1 MMTEFAAEPSIR
13 LLDTHSSEI
22 RFQEALSDLFAG
34 DGTIYIVS
42 GYFTYQGYRAIRD
55 DIVSFLERSRENEL
69 ISVVSPAAD
78 QFSPTI
84 AHDLWYLDDHDQVRL
99 YKQPRGLH
107 AKIYLRD
114 GPNPTCILGSANI
127 TQVAFKYNIEINA
140 KITRE
145 SVDHPDLEPFLEW
158 LLELVEASDP
168 LRRRDLLAPFQVG
181 GSVVNWSNKARHLP
195 KRNVALRAI
204 PVLLLLMLISGLF
217 FVLFSLIW

>member
-1 MMTEFAAEPSIR
+1 MMEVAAGPSIR

-22 RFQEALSDLFAG
+22 RFQEALSDLFAEN
-34 DGTIYIVS
+34 GTIYIVS
-42 GYFTYQGYRAIRD
+42 GYFTSQGYRAIRD

-84 AHDLWYLDDHDQVRL
+84 AHDLWSLDDHDQVRL

-107 AKIYLRD
+107 AKLYLRD
-114 GPNPTCILGSANI
+114 GPNPACILGSGNI
-127 TQVAFKYNIEINA
+127 TQVAFKYNIELSA

-145 SVDHPDLEPFLEW
+145 SIDHPDLKPFHEW
-158 LLELVEASDP
+158 MLELIESSDP
-168 LRRRDLLAPFQVG
+168 LRRRDLLPPFQVG
-181 GSVVNWSNKARHLP
+181 GSIVNWSNKARHLP

-204 PVLLLLMLISGLF
+204 PVLLLLILFSGIFSAML
-217 FVLFSLIW
+217 SLIW